1 MECSSSQKLQLAW
14 KIGAIRSHQKIPKEQ
29 KIYFPNNFLPLY
41 EIMTIFRVILVVPH
55 KAVAEVSKIGKCRSG
70 ELL

>member
-1 MECSSSQKLQLAW
+1 MKNKAREGGK
-14 KIGAIRSHQKIPKEQ
+14 

-41 EIMTIFRVILVVPH
+41 EIITIFRVILVVPH
-55 KAVAEVSKIGKCRSG
+55 KEVAEVSKIGKCRSG